1 MAQPQPTSMTRA
13 KEWSVE
19 AEEAYRF
26 QTAGYRDEVEYKHL
40 KQNAEVERWPHN
52 GYIKKLQRKG
62 DGYWYYFNKTRELL
76 DKDLQKCKLY
86 VY

>member
-1 MAQPQPTSMTRA
+1 MAQTKPTSMTRA
-13 KEWSVE
+13 KEWSPE

-26 QTAGYRDEVEYKHL
+26 QTAGYRDIVEYKQL
-40 KQNAEVERWPHN
+40 KKDAEVDRWPHN
-52 GYIKKLQRKG
+52 GYVKKLQRKG
-62 DGYWYYFNKTRELL
+62 DGYWYYFNRTRELL

>member
-40 KQNAEVERWPHN
+40 KQNAEVCSFLSYDHQ
-52 GYIKKLQRKG
+52 ISIS
-62 DGYWYYFNKTRELL
+62 
-76 DKDLQKCKLY
+76 
-86 VY
+86 